1 MSTALPPLLDRIRF
15 VMVETTHPGNIGAVA
30 RAMKTQ
36 GLSRLHL
43 VNPRHFPNAEALARA
58 SGADDLLAEAGVH
71 DNLVDAL
78 RGCRLVVGSSARL
91 RSVAWPQVEPHEC
104 ARRLL
109 AEALHGEVALV
120 LGRESS
126 GLTNE
131 ELAHCQYL
139 VHIPTS
145 AAFSS
150 LNVAAAAQIFAYEL
164 GRSLRE
170 STPRQADGEQRDLAT
185 AEALEGFHSHLAQ
198 TLVDIGFSDPDQSRK
213 LLQRLRRLFNR
224 ARPDWVELNILRGI
238 LSAAQGKKTS
248 DRFDKVGKHR
258 GGSAAGEPLPDDPSD
273 KIEPGRPKR
282 EPPTSR
288 GRS

>member
-1 MSTALPPLLDRIRF
+1 MNRPVSPLLDRIRF

-43 VNPRHFPNAEALARA
+43 VRPRHFPNAEALARA
-58 SGADDLLAEAGVH
+58 SGADDLLAAAGVH

-78 RGCRLVVGSSARL
+78 RGCRLVMGSSARL
-91 RSVAWPQVEPHEC
+91 RAVEWPLLEPHEC

-109 AEALHGEVALV
+109 AEADQGEVALV

-126 GLTNE
+126 GLTND
-131 ELAHCQYL
+131 ELGRCHYL
-139 VHIPTS
+139 AQIPTNS
-145 AAFSS
+145 AFSS

-164 GRSLRE
+164 SRNVRE
-170 STPRQADGEQRDLAT
+170 AAGQQIENERRDLAT
-185 AEALEGFHSHLAQ
+185 AEAMEGFHAHLAQ
-198 TLVDIGFSDPDQSRK
+198 TLEDIGFSDPEQSRK
-213 LLQRLRRLFNR
+213 LLRRLRRLFNR

-248 DRFDKVGKHR
+248 DRFRKVGAQGGGSSAGEPSADDPSGKIGRRPARERLTPR
-258 GGSAAGEPLPDDPSD
+258 GGS
-273 KIEPGRPKR
+273 
-282 EPPTSR
+282 
-288 GRS
+288 